1 MKLLTVQI
9 SGVMFINYD
18 FDVNRILEEINENTA
33 RAADSLSITDEEL
46 KYLRDIAERET
57 INRFTT
63 AEINFDMSGM
73 QNTVNNDNDIDGII
87 ERLTDEMTEAVFMV
101 TEGAHG

>member
-1 MKLLTVQI
+1 MILTKSI
-9 SGVMFINYD
+9 YNYD
-18 FDVNRILEEINENTA
+18 DVNKLLEEINANTA
-33 RAADSLSITDEEL
+33 QAADSLSMTDEEL

-73 QNTVNNDNDIDGII
+73 QNIVNNDNDIDGII
-87 ERLTDEMTEAVFMV
+87 TRLTDEVTEAVFIV
-101 TEGAHG
+101 TEGVHS